1 MFNRLLS
8 YLKEFLNLGYYV
20 SQLDQ
25 FLAEYDR
32 AHPKLSA
39 SQRAEKD
46 KYDRIFKLRDD
57 AKAQPAKTVL
67 WDKF

>member
-1 MFNRLLS
+1 MLNRMLGR
-8 YLKEFLNLGYYV
+8 LKEFLNLGYYV

-39 SQRAEKD
+39 SQQAEKN

-57 AKAQPAKTVL
+57 AKAQPAAVSF

>member
-1 MFNRLLS
+1 MFNRLLGH
-8 YLKEFLNLGYYV
+8 LKEFLNLGYYV
-20 SQLDQ
+20 SKLDQ

-32 AHPKLSA
+32 AHPKLSP
-39 SQRAEKD
+39 SQQAEKE

-57 AKAQPAKTVL
+57 AKAVPSKTVL